1 MTPKKDLDKYG
12 FWADNLKV
20 YFYPGLS
27 KQGQEVIFSRKINK
41 IYHPASLYINSAVEQ
56 IPTQEHLGIH
66 LNEELTFK
74 HYINEKINKA
84 NRVLEL
90 FVN

>member
-1 MTPKKDLDKYG
+1 ML
-12 FWADNLKV
+12 
-20 YFYPGLS
+20 
-27 KQGQEVIFSRKINK
+27 NK